1 LGGHRGRHASNC
13 RRTLGRPASSARIA
27 SPLDIDPSSIP
38 KNTDRLYVRYFST
51 VTHACRKHT
60 TYGGIAACDNVVRIN
75 RERAESAITDYL
87 ATDLLSPA
95 AIEAAQQA
103 YADEIARQRRQST
116 NASEINCSGEL
127 AAIEAQ
133 ETQLRGLLKAGTLS
147 ADVATAA
154 LDALDNKRRKLSKP
168 VKRDDGDALREF
180 SLKIE
185 RYRSAVENLG
195 KLLSNSDRV
204 VEARSLVQEIL
215 GGQGTVLRE
224 AGRVGA
230 QFPLA
235 GLLRLAGIETAVNST
250 AYNRGSGGKQRTWT
264 EA

>member
-1 LGGHRGRHASNC
+1 
-13 RRTLGRPASSARIA
+13 
-27 SPLDIDPSSIP
+27 
-38 KNTDRLYVRYFST
+38 V
-51 VTHACRKHT
+51 
-60 TYGGIAACDNVVRIN
+60 
-75 RERAESAITDYL
+75 
-87 ATDLLSPA
+87 
-95 AIEAAQQA
+95 
-103 YADEIARQRRQST
+103 
-116 NASEINCSGEL
+116 
-127 AAIEAQ
+127 AQ
-133 ETQLRGLLKAGTLS
+133 EAQLRGLLKAGALS

-168 VKRDDGDALREF
+168 VKRDDEDALREF

-235 GLLRLAGIETAVNST
+235 GLLRLAGIEMAVNST
-250 AYNRGSGGKQRTWT
+250 AYNHGSGGRI
-264 EA
+264 